1 MPTRMAGSSWLFP
14 DGVDRARM
22 LDMDRRLRP
31 VRRAAFG
38 VLALALLVGA
48 PWMGLWTLIP
58 LALAALLFRAA
69 DLGIDRAAQ
78 PEFPLFAAW
87 TASQVIIAASV
98 ALTGGPESVAMSWL
112 VLPLIT
118 LGARFSERGMAVGV
132 AVTLALMVGVGFGVD
147 AAAVL
152 DDPTLLTAPIALALA
167 IAMMQSVIMRSDV
180 DTRAEAVIDPLTG
193 MLNRK
198 ALTVRVEELR
208 QQSAVTGEPVGLIVA
223 DLDRFKAIN
232 DSFGHAAGDAVL
244 KDVAYTLRKAL
255 RAFDLVYRLGGEEFL
270 VLLPGAAL
278 QHTTRLAEELRAAVA
293 SATLGDGHEVTMSLG
308 VSATRPGTA
317 WEYEPL
323 FAAADAALYRAKAE
337 GRDRVCGGGL
347 LEPA

>member
-1 MPTRMAGSSWLFP
+1 MAGSSWLFP
-14 DGVDRARM
+14 HGVDRARM

-38 VLALALLVGA
+38 VLALALIASG
-48 PWMGLWTLIP
+48 PWLGWWTLIP

-69 DLGIDRAAQ
+69 DVGIDRAAR

-87 TASQVIIAASV
+87 TASQVIIAISV
-98 ALTGGPESVAMSWL
+98 ALTGGAGTATMSWF

-118 LGARFSERGMAVGV
+118 LGARFSERGIAVGV
-132 AVTLALMVGVGFGVD
+132 GITITLMLGVGFGVD
-147 AAAVL
+147 AAGLL
-152 DDPTLLTAPIALALA
+152 DDPTDLIAPIALALGV
-167 IAMMQSVIMRSDV
+167 AMMQSVIMRSDV
-180 DTRAEAVIDPLTG
+180 DVRAEAVIDPLTG

-198 ALTVRVEELR
+198 ALGVRVEELR
-208 QQSAVTGEPVGLIVA
+208 QQSAITGEPVGLIVA
-223 DLDRFKAIN
+223 DLDHFKAVN

-270 VLLPGAAL
+270 VLLPGAEL
-278 QHTTRLAEELRAAVA
+278 EHTTQLAEELRAAVA
-293 SATLGDGHEVTMSLG
+293 AATLGDGHSVTMSLG
-308 VSATRPGTA
+308 VSAGRPGTP

-323 FAAADAALYRAKAE
+323 FEAADAALYRAKAE